1 MLLKLALIFFCLLF
15 LVCIW
20 LGRKERDRETL
31 QGEKI
36 TVEDVVILLKALDL
50 SVEDLS
56 FHNDESS
63 WSVYL
68 TYGQYIEIYEK
79 LNGAEMNLPDH
90 KDKYKE
96 EQEVLKED
104 WYAAYRLMLA
114 HLDTESSIWE
124 TTVFLMKLDTESKQA
139 YTDNGGMES
148 PYHYRSSSFEQN
160 VLQQLRVYVKGDE
173 MLTVCEILR
182 QDYVLNNVWVM
193 EVADNVLECFYHQI
207 TFRVKTDT
215 PVERE
220 SVADLTF
227 RDGKLTDVR
236 EKTEKI
242 HGKLLRVT
250 GDELEIEGQ
259 GVYPISEDME
269 VYKLY
274 GSLRTMDR
282 ADLRIGYADTDFV
295 VYEGKV
301 CAGLISG
308 EEAAD
313 RIRVLLKNTVHNSD
327 HHEEVQLVVDG
338 ETIQVRAEDLQ
349 IGERRIY
356 QCAALTDKVLV
367 HTEGIVKEDHAY
379 RGAIE
384 CYRTTDGMVLINELP
399 LEEYLYAVVPSEMPA
414 SYPLEALKAQAVCAR
429 TYAYQNIMKAGLP
442 EVGAHVDDTTSYQ
455 VYHNGSENAAST
467 TAVKETSGIL
477 LTWQG
482 EPAQNYYYSTSC
494 GVGTNAGIWKSREA
508 GDIPYLQAVRLKQ
521 PENMN
526 GESNGTQQEQTA
538 DREVSEQDEM
548 ITTMAATDKTTVAI
562 AAETGTQTPDDLK
575 DEDTFYRFITSKN
588 DKDLEKEEPWYRWSY
603 TVEKL
608 DAKAMTARIQ
618 ARYAA
623 SPQSI
628 LTKAQGDYYVSQPVE
643 ELGRIRD
650 LSVARRGAGGVAEE
664 LLIET
669 DTGSYKVVSEYNI
682 RSVLCDGISEVVRQD
697 ESTTVPK
704 TLLPSGFFVLETG
717 KEEGNVIGYTLTGGG
732 YGHGVGMSQNGARA
746 LGREGASYRVILE
759 YFFKGCELERLDQE

>member
-20 LGRKERDRETL
+20 LGRKERDREPL

-79 LNGAEMNLPDH
+79 LNGADMNLPDH

-124 TTVFLMKLDTESKQA
+124 TTVFLMKLDTESGQA

-148 PYHYRSSSFEQN
+148 PYRYHSSSFEQN
-160 VLQQLRVYVKGDE
+160 VLQQLRVYVKGDDL
-173 MLTVCEILR
+173 LTVCEILR

-193 EVADNVLECFYHQI
+193 EATDNVLECFYHQI

-538 DREVSEQDEM
+538 DREVSEQGEM
-548 ITTMAATDKTTVAI
+548 ITAMAATDKTTVAI

-643 ELGRIRD
+643 ELGRIRN

-669 DTGSYKVVSEYNI
+669 DTGNYKVVSEYNI

>member
-124 TTVFLMKLDTESKQA
+124 TTVFLMKLDTESGQA

-148 PYHYRSSSFEQN
+148 PYRYHSSSFEQN
-160 VLQQLRVYVKGDE
+160 VLQQLRVYVKGDDL
-173 MLTVCEILR
+173 LTVCEILR

-193 EVADNVLECFYHQI
+193 EATDNVLECFYHQI

-327 HHEEVQLVVDG
+327 HHEEVQLIVDG

-526 GESNGTQQEQTA
+526 GESNGTPQEQTA

-643 ELGRIRD
+643 ELGRIRN

-669 DTGSYKVVSEYNI
+669 DTGNYKVVSEYNI

>member
-160 VLQQLRVYVKGDE
+160 VLQQLRVYVKGDDL
-173 MLTVCEILR
+173 LTVCEILR

-193 EVADNVLECFYHQI
+193 EATDNVLECFYHQI

-643 ELGRIRD
+643 ELGRIRN

-669 DTGSYKVVSEYNI
+669 DTGNYKVVSEYNI

-697 ESTTVPK
+697 ESTTIPK

>member
-20 LGRKERDRETL
+20 LGRKERDREPL

-56 FHNDESS
+56 FHNDKSS

-193 EVADNVLECFYHQI
+193 EVSDNVLECFYHQI
-207 TFRVKTDT
+207 VFRVKADT
-215 PVERE
+215 PAERE

-227 RDGKLTDVR
+227 RDGKLTDVK

-250 GDELEIEGQ
+250 EDELEIEDQ
-259 GVYPISEDME
+259 GVYPIAEDME

-295 VYEGKV
+295 VYQGKV

-367 HTEGIVKEDHAY
+367 HAEGIVKEDHAY

-429 TYAYQNIMKAGLP
+429 TYAYQNIVKAGLP
-442 EVGAHVDDTTSYQ
+442 EIGAHVDDTTSYQ

-521 PENMN
+521 PENTD
-526 GESNGTQQEQTA
+526 GESNETQQVQA
-538 DREVSEQDEM
+538 AGREVSEQGEM
-548 ITTMAATDKTTVAI
+548 ITAMAGTDKTTA
-562 AAETGTQTPDDLK
+562 ATEAETRAQTPDDLK

-588 DKDLEKEEPWYRWSY
+588 DEDLEKEEPWYRWRY

-608 DAKAMTARIQ
+608 DAKTMTARIQ

-623 SPQSI
+623 SPQSV
-628 LTKAQGDYYVSQPVE
+628 LTKTQGDYYVSQPVE
-643 ELGRIRD
+643 ELGKIRN

-669 DTGSYKVVSEYNI
+669 DTGSYKIVSEYNI

>member
-79 LNGAEMNLPDH
+79 LNGADMNLPDH

-207 TFRVKTDT
+207 VFRVKADT
-215 PVERE
+215 PAERE

-227 RDGKLTDVR
+227 RDGKLTDVK

-250 GDELEIEGQ
+250 EDELEIEDQ
-259 GVYPISEDME
+259 GVYPIAEDME

-295 VYEGKV
+295 VYQGKV

-429 TYAYQNIMKAGLP
+429 TYAYQNIVKAGLP
-442 EVGAHVDDTTSYQ
+442 EIGAHVDDTTSYQ

>member
-20 LGRKERDRETL
+20 LGRKERDREPL

-50 SVEDLS
+50 SVEDLT
-56 FHNDESS
+56 FHNDEASQ
-63 WSVYL
+63 SVYL

-79 LNGAEMNLPDH
+79 LNGADMNLPDH

-124 TTVFLMKLDTESKQA
+124 TTVFLMKLDTESGQA

-148 PYHYRSSSFEQN
+148 PYRYHSSSFEQN
-160 VLQQLRVYVKGDE
+160 VLQQLRVYVKGDDL
-173 MLTVCEILR
+173 LTVCEILR

-193 EVADNVLECFYHQI
+193 EATDNVLECFYHQI

-732 YGHGVGMSQNGARA
+732 YGRGVGMSQNGARA

>member
-1 MLLKLALIFFCLLF
+1 M
-15 LVCIW
+15 
-20 LGRKERDRETL
+20 
-31 QGEKI
+31 
-36 TVEDVVILLKALDL
+36 
-50 SVEDLS
+50 
-56 FHNDESS
+56 
-63 WSVYL
+63 
-68 TYGQYIEIYEK
+68 
-79 LNGAEMNLPDH
+79 
-90 KDKYKE
+90 
-96 EQEVLKED
+96 
-104 WYAAYRLMLA
+104 
-114 HLDTESSIWE
+114 
-124 TTVFLMKLDTESKQA
+124 
-139 YTDNGGMES
+139 
-148 PYHYRSSSFEQN
+148 
-160 VLQQLRVYVKGDE
+160 
-173 MLTVCEILR
+173 
-182 QDYVLNNVWVM
+182 
-193 EVADNVLECFYHQI
+193 
-207 TFRVKTDT
+207 
-215 PVERE
+215 
-220 SVADLTF
+220 
-227 RDGKLTDVR
+227 
-236 EKTEKI
+236 
-242 HGKLLRVT
+242 
-250 GDELEIEGQ
+250 
-259 GVYPISEDME
+259 
-269 VYKLY
+269 
-274 GSLRTMDR
+274 
-282 ADLRIGYADTDFV
+282 
-295 VYEGKV
+295 
-301 CAGLISG
+301 
-308 EEAAD
+308 
-313 RIRVLLKNTVHNSD
+313 
-327 HHEEVQLVVDG
+327 
-338 ETIQVRAEDLQ
+338 
-349 IGERRIY
+349 
-356 QCAALTDKVLV
+356 

>member
-124 TTVFLMKLDTESKQA
+124 TTVFLMKLDTESGQA

-148 PYHYRSSSFEQN
+148 PYRYQSSSFEQN
-160 VLQQLRVYVKGDE
+160 VLQQLRVYVKGDDL
-173 MLTVCEILR
+173 LTVCEILR

-193 EVADNVLECFYHQI
+193 EATDNVLECFYHQI
-207 TFRVKTDT
+207 VFRVKADT
-215 PVERE
+215 PAERE

-327 HHEEVQLVVDG
+327 HHEEVQLIVDG

-643 ELGRIRD
+643 ELGRIRN

-669 DTGSYKVVSEYNI
+669 DTGNYKVVSEYNI

>member
-148 PYHYRSSSFEQN
+148 PYRYHSSSFEQN
-160 VLQQLRVYVKGDE
+160 VLQQLRVYVKGDDL
-173 MLTVCEILR
+173 LTVCEILR

-193 EVADNVLECFYHQI
+193 EATDNVLECFYHQI

>member
-79 LNGAEMNLPDH
+79 LNGADMNLPDH

-207 TFRVKTDT
+207 VFRVKADT

-429 TYAYQNIMKAGLP
+429 TYAYQNIVKAGLP
-442 EVGAHVDDTTSYQ
+442 EIGAHVDDTTSYQ

-521 PENMN
+521 PENTD
-526 GESNGTQQEQTA
+526 GESNETQQVQA
-538 DREVSEQDEM
+538 AGREVSEQGEV
-548 ITTMAATDKTTVAI
+548 ITAMAGTDKTTA
-562 AAETGTQTPDDLK
+562 ATEAETRAQTPDDLK

>member
-79 LNGAEMNLPDH
+79 LNGADMNLPDH

-207 TFRVKTDT
+207 VFRVKADT

-242 HGKLLRVT
+242 HGKLL
-250 GDELEIEGQ
+250 
-259 GVYPISEDME
+259 
-269 VYKLY
+269 
-274 GSLRTMDR
+274 
-282 ADLRIGYADTDFV
+282 
-295 VYEGKV
+295 
-301 CAGLISG
+301 
-308 EEAAD
+308 
-313 RIRVLLKNTVHNSD
+313 
-327 HHEEVQLVVDG
+327 
-338 ETIQVRAEDLQ
+338 
-349 IGERRIY
+349 
-356 QCAALTDKVLV
+356 
-367 HTEGIVKEDHAY
+367 
-379 RGAIE
+379 
-384 CYRTTDGMVLINELP
+384 
-399 LEEYLYAVVPSEMPA
+399 
-414 SYPLEALKAQAVCAR
+414 
-429 TYAYQNIMKAGLP
+429 
-442 EVGAHVDDTTSYQ
+442 
-455 VYHNGSENAAST
+455 
-467 TAVKETSGIL
+467 
-477 LTWQG
+477 
-482 EPAQNYYYSTSC
+482 C
-494 GVGTNAGIWKSREA
+494 GVTN
-508 GDIPYLQAVRLKQ
+508 
-521 PENMN
+521 
-526 GESNGTQQEQTA
+526 
-538 DREVSEQDEM
+538 
-548 ITTMAATDKTTVAI
+548 
-562 AAETGTQTPDDLK
+562 
-575 DEDTFYRFITSKN
+575 
-588 DKDLEKEEPWYRWSY
+588 
-603 TVEKL
+603 
-608 DAKAMTARIQ
+608 
-618 ARYAA
+618 
-623 SPQSI
+623 
-628 LTKAQGDYYVSQPVE
+628 
-643 ELGRIRD
+643 
-650 LSVARRGAGGVAEE
+650 
-664 LLIET
+664 
-669 DTGSYKVVSEYNI
+669 
-682 RSVLCDGISEVVRQD
+682 
-697 ESTTVPK
+697 PK
-704 TLLPSGFFVLETG
+704 TS
-717 KEEGNVIGYTLTGGG
+717 
-732 YGHGVGMSQNGARA
+732 
-746 LGREGASYRVILE
+746 
-759 YFFKGCELERLDQE
+759 

>member
-20 LGRKERDRETL
+20 LGRKERDREPL

-79 LNGAEMNLPDH
+79 LNGADMNLSDH

-124 TTVFLMKLDTESKQA
+124 TTVFLMKLDTESGQA

-148 PYHYRSSSFEQN
+148 PYRYHSSSFEQN
-160 VLQQLRVYVKGDE
+160 VLQQLRVYVKGDDL
-173 MLTVCEILR
+173 LTVCEILR

-193 EVADNVLECFYHQI
+193 EATDNVLECFYHQI

-308 EEAAD
+308 EEAD

>member
-79 LNGAEMNLPDH
+79 LNGADMNLPDH

-207 TFRVKTDT
+207 VFRVKADT

-429 TYAYQNIMKAGLP
+429 TYAYQNIVKAGLP
-442 EVGAHVDDTTSYQ
+442 EIGAHVDDTTSYQ

-643 ELGRIRD
+643 ELGRIRN

-669 DTGSYKVVSEYNI
+669 DTGNYKVVSEYNI

>member
-79 LNGAEMNLPDH
+79 LNGADMNLPDH

-207 TFRVKTDT
+207 VFRVKADT

-429 TYAYQNIMKAGLP
+429 TYAYQNIVKAGLP
-442 EVGAHVDDTTSYQ
+442 EIGAHVDDTTSYQ

>member
-124 TTVFLMKLDTESKQA
+124 TTVFLMKLDTESGQA

-148 PYHYRSSSFEQN
+148 PYRYHSSSFEQN
-160 VLQQLRVYVKGDE
+160 VLQQLRVYVKGDDL
-173 MLTVCEILR
+173 LTVCEILR

-193 EVADNVLECFYHQI
+193 EATDNVLECFYHQI

-327 HHEEVQLVVDG
+327 HHEEVQLIVDG

-643 ELGRIRD
+643 ELGRIRN

-669 DTGSYKVVSEYNI
+669 DTGNYKVVSEYNI

>member
-79 LNGAEMNLPDH
+79 LNGADMNLPDH

-207 TFRVKTDT
+207 VFRVKADT
-215 PVERE
+215 TVERE

-429 TYAYQNIMKAGLP
+429 TYAYQNIVKAGLP
-442 EVGAHVDDTTSYQ
+442 EIGAHVDDTTSYQ

>member
-79 LNGAEMNLPDH
+79 LNGADMNLPDH

-207 TFRVKTDT
+207 VFRVKADT
-215 PVERE
+215 TVERE

-429 TYAYQNIMKAGLP
+429 TYAYQNIVKAGLP
-442 EVGAHVDDTTSYQ
+442 EIGAHVDDTTSYQ

-643 ELGRIRD
+643 ELGRIRN

>member
-148 PYHYRSSSFEQN
+148 PYRYHSSSFEQN
-160 VLQQLRVYVKGDE
+160 VLQQLRVYVKGDDL
-173 MLTVCEILR
+173 LTVCEILR

-193 EVADNVLECFYHQI
+193 EATDNVLECFYHQI

-327 HHEEVQLVVDG
+327 HHEEVQLIVDG

-643 ELGRIRD
+643 ELGRIRN

-669 DTGSYKVVSEYNI
+669 DTGNYKVVSEYNI